1 MNKLC
6 NIVVSAALVGSVGA
20 FTIAPAYSAS
30 PQTSHRQ
37 KTKNDWRN
45 LSYLA
50 GAAGIYGL
58 LKGDKTLFFVGAAGA
73 LYSANRY
80 EQDRKS
86 QNKTNRARASMFS
99 KTSFTRDG
107 VRYVRH
113 SKMKN
118 GKKYYYF
125 VKA

>member
-1 MNKLC
+1 MKLLR
-6 NIVVSAALVGSVGA
+6 NILVTLGLASFVGA
-20 FTIAPAYSAS
+20 TAIVPASTLD

-45 LSYLA
+45 LSYLS
-50 GAAGIYGL
+50 GAAGLLGL
-58 LKGDKTLFFVGAAGA
+58 LKGDNTLFFIGTAGA

-86 QNKTNRARASMFS
+86 QNKTKRARAAMFS
-99 KTSFTRDG
+99 KRSFTRDG

-113 SKMKN
+113 TTHKN
-118 GKKYYYF
+118 GKKCYYF
-125 VKA
+125 AKA